1 MLDRAALAG
10 ISLRSVGWLR
20 QHASWRRLALRA
32 RRRWRGRC
40 APGACGDPD
49 LRLALRARGARR
61 TALRAEGA
69 ARLCAGRRSRWLPS
83 PPRATRSAPMTWAL
97 RAWAPAAA
105 RSPPRAT
112 RSAPKAWALRARA
125 PTYMLSPPP
134 ITCARCLLVVGMS
147 KTSCASRCS
156 KRSVQGALRAPA
168 EGEGLGRGRGVV
180 QTSSS
185 LHLGSCASGACG
197 GTLVCCRSMCS
208 ASRRGAPLGSERIL
222 PRRQADPPRFQRA
235 CCSASRSSRADA
247 SALRAGGRPR
257 KGVRRIID
265 PKGLGS
271 QRARSSAGYDP
282 RIHMYM
288 SLRAEKSSCIPGIR
302 GYLA

>member
-1 MLDRAALAG
+1 MAAPAKKHAPAGGASRYALGADGVGAARPAPAASLISARAT
-10 ISLRSVGWLR
+10 RS
-20 QHASWRRLALRA
+20 
-32 RRRWRGRC
+32 
-40 APGACGDPD
+40 
-49 LRLALRARGARR
+49 RR
-61 TALRAEGA
+61 TALRARGRAARLCVPRGAQPLAAIAALRYALGADGVGA
-69 ARLCAGRRSRWLPS
+69 ARLGACGSQVAASRY
-83 PPRATRSAPMTWAL
+83 AL
-97 RAWAPAAA
+97 GAEGMGAA
-105 RSPPRAT
+105 RPGA
-112 RSAPKAWALRARA
+112 
-125 PTYMLSPPP
+125 YMLSPPP

-147 KTSCASRCS
+147 KTSLRFALLETLGARRCF
-156 KRSVQGALRAPA
+156 ALLPRARV
-168 EGEGLGRGRGVV
+168 GRGGPDIIMRERAGER
-180 QTSSS
+180 
-185 LHLGSCASGACG
+185 SCAAAACAVRVGAERHWD
-197 GTLVCCRSMCS
+197 RSAFS
-208 ASRRGAPLGSERIL
+208 PG
-222 PRRQADPPRFQRA
+222 QADPPRFQRA